1 MTGRVEP
8 VYRDQL
14 LALSFE
20 LVCEHGAEHAVPV
33 VHRAFAECEGLAHVL
48 HVQVLHADAIISG
61 GEPVGRLVQEV
72 GSLVP
77 DLGGELGD
85 APLLFHP
92 ITGPLDHVA
101 ESALLAHQPWLHLP
115 VETRVVGLFAVAG
128 HVQAVGGV
136 IQSDDMHGSDGFG
149 CLGFVLEQYR
159 RRVSTA
165 LEMFHR
171 GAFELSV
178 IGNRL
183 VLAGAHHAHF
193 GKFEV
198 SASFDESDVAVVV
211 VRRVP
216 PCAAMLRLVFREAHM
231 LGVAEEIVVRLRH
244 VQLGV
249 A

>member
-92 ITGPLDHVA
+92 ITGPFYHVA
-101 ESALLAHQPWLHLP
+101 ESTLLAHQPWLHPP
-115 VETRVVGLFAVAG
+115 VETRIVGSFAVAG

-136 IQSDDMHGSDGFG
+136 IQSDDMHGSDGFE
-149 CLGFVLEQYR
+149 CLGLVLEQYR
-159 RRVSTA
+159 RRV
-165 LEMFHR
+165 F
-171 GAFELSV
+171 
-178 IGNRL
+178 
-183 VLAGAHHAHF
+183 
-193 GKFEV
+193 
-198 SASFDESDVAVVV
+198 AVF
-211 VRRVP
+211 
-216 PCAAMLRLVFREAHM
+216 AMLDGHALQFPVFGYAFMLADAHNPYF
-231 LGVAEEIVVRLRH
+231 R
-244 VQLGV
+244 
-249 A
+249 

>member
-92 ITGPLDHVA
+92 ITGPLDHVL
-101 ESALLAHQPWLHLP
+101 SL
-115 VETRVVGLFAVAG
+115 RCSR
-128 HVQAVGGV
+128 
-136 IQSDDMHGSDGFG
+136 ISRGSI
-149 CLGFVLEQYR
+149 CR
-159 RRVSTA
+159 
-165 LEMFHR
+165 
-171 GAFELSV
+171 
-178 IGNRL
+178 
-183 VLAGAHHAHF
+183 
-193 GKFEV
+193 
-198 SASFDESDVAVVV
+198 
-211 VRRVP
+211 
-216 PCAAMLRLVFREAHM
+216 
-231 LGVAEEIVVRLRH
+231 
-244 VQLGV
+244 
-249 A
+249 